1 MRFNV
6 GQMLFDFFA
15 DSIFGVNFSKILLDQ
30 RRVVYVQ
37 SAAIDIRR
45 QLIQIGHVILRKLAL
60 DRRYVADIDLAV
72 AVCVAENGRGNNSGS
87 TRLKR
92 ETENDGTSSAATFS
106 ERIRC
111 FLSASHQA

>member
-15 DSIFGVNFSKILLDQ
+15 DSIFGVNFRKILLDK

-37 SAAIDIRR
+37 SAAVDIRR
-45 QLIQIGHVILRKLAL
+45 QLIQIGHVIFRKLAL

-72 AVCVAENGRGNNSGS
+72 AVCVAENGRGNDFRFNEAQAGN
-87 TRLKR
+87 R
-92 ETENDGTSSAATFS
+92 E
-106 ERIRC
+106 
-111 FLSASHQA
+111 

>member
-37 SAAIDIRR
+37 SAAVDIRR
-45 QLIQIGHVILRKLAL
+45 QLIQIGHVILRKLEL
-60 DRRYVADIDLAV
+60 DRRYIADIDLAV
-72 AVCVAENGRGNNSGS
+72 AVCVAENGRWNDFRFNEAQAGN
-87 TRLKR
+87 R
-92 ETENDGTSSAATFS
+92 E
-106 ERIRC
+106 
-111 FLSASHQA
+111 